1 MGLVTT
7 QPALKAALRT
17 ALAARGG
24 LAGIEV
30 DYGEPQEGRREAVYV
45 STALDSDSM
54 TPLVMR
60 KNKREEDYT
69 LKVHVWSAKLET
81 PAKTEARAEVLA
93 EEIEAAVLAAGT
105 PPFGVSAV
113 SWVRVAGTE
122 LATEVTA
129 EGPSTRLTVLLAVKG
144 RIVT

>member
-7 QPALKAALRT
+7 QPALKAAIVT
-17 ALAARGG
+17 TLAARPG
-24 LAGIEV
+24 LAGVEV
-30 DYGEPQEGRREAVYV
+30 GYGEPDSSRREAVLVGTGYERAD
-45 STALDSDSM
+45 T

-60 KNKREEDYT
+60 RNKVEEDY
-69 LKVHVWSAKLET
+69 LLPVHVWSALLET

-93 EEIEAAVLAAGT
+93 EEVQGAVQATGT
-105 PPFGVSAV
+105 PAFGVAAV

-122 LATEVTA
+122 LDTNVTA
-129 EGPSTRLTVLLAVKG
+129 DGPSTRLTVLLAVKA